1 MRTSLSSFL
10 YLNYSLNEAIQ
21 HIAMAGFDAVDIWGG
36 RPHAYR
42 NDLHEHDIRSLHN
55 QLDDFGLEIA
65 SFIPAQCDL
74 CSPHTAIRMDG
85 IRDIQTSIELAA
97 RLEAS
102 IISILPGHSLHHQC
116 PDEGWDLLADS
127 LARIGEFAGHY
138 DVLLAIEPADKYASD
153 LINTTVQAMDMI
165 DQIGC
170 DNFGVVFDTGHALIA
185 GEDTDTAIRALG
197 DRLFHI
203 HLSDNHRERDERLI
217 PGKGRFDFQT
227 LIATLKST
235 QFEGFLTAEPGWQ
248 YTLDP
253 DSAAIETREFLEF
266 ILQE

>member
-1 MRTSLSSFL
+1 
-10 YLNYSLNEAIQ
+10 
-21 HIAMAGFDAVDIWGG
+21 
-36 RPHAYR
+36 
-42 NDLHEHDIRSLHN
+42 
-55 QLDDFGLEIA
+55 
-65 SFIPAQCDL
+65 
-74 CSPHTAIRMDG
+74 
-85 IRDIQTSIELAA
+85 
-97 RLEAS
+97 
-102 IISILPGHSLHHQC
+102 
-116 PDEGWDLLADS
+116 
-127 LARIGEFAGHY
+127 
-138 DVLLAIEPADKYASD
+138 
-153 LINTTVQAMDMI
+153 MDMI